1 MKTIKLL
8 LIGSFLFI
16 GACSTLVLKPADF
29 AWPVES
35 VLSVDNNGKVDIKR
49 YSINFDARELFLKET
64 GDSLG
69 YQNQQLRVIRN
80 LNGYYFMVANNFRNV
95 YVFNVDEGTFRLE
108 KKIEISDKTGIQNP
122 AFNQRPPFIELVYGV
137 NDSSKIN
144 LTEKGISKEAVK

>member
-144 LTEKGISKEAVK
+144 LTEKGISKEEVK

>member
-64 GDSLG
+64 GDSLS

-122 AFNQRPPFIELVYGV
+122 VFNQRPPFIELVYGV

-144 LTEKGISKEAVK
+144 LTEKGISKEEVK